1 MKNAYFAGGCF
12 WCITPVFYELQGV
25 RDVISGYSGGE
36 EVNPTYE
43 QVKHQQTHHRE
54 TICISYNEEKVSYQ
68 KLLDVFLANIDPFDD
83 GGQFIDR
90 GLSYTTAVYYTDAS
104 EKQAAEA
111 ALAQIAQQSGKKP
124 AVCVEAFGAFY
135 TAEEYHQNYFRTHPE
150 EFAKELEESG
160 RNAWKDQKN
169 G

>member
-54 TICISYNEEKVSYQ
+54 TICISYNEEKVSFQ

-111 ALAQIAQQSGKKP
+111 ALGQIELQSGKKP

>member
-25 RDVISGYSGGE
+25 RDVVSGYSGGDE
-36 EVNPTYE
+36 INPTYE

-54 TICISYNEEKVSYQ
+54 TICISYNEEKVSYE
-68 KLLDVFLANIDPFDD
+68 LLLKTFLDNVDAFDD

-90 GLSYTTAVYYTDAS
+90 GFSYTLAVYYGDEA
-104 EKQAAEA
+104 EHEA
-111 ALAQIAQQSGKKP
+111 AVKALEKLEAEFGQKC
-124 AVCVEAFGAFY
+124 AVSIEPFKSFY
-135 TAEEYHQNYFRTHPE
+135 TAEEYHQNYFQTHPE

-160 RNAWKDQKN
+160 RNAWKEKA
-169 G
+169 